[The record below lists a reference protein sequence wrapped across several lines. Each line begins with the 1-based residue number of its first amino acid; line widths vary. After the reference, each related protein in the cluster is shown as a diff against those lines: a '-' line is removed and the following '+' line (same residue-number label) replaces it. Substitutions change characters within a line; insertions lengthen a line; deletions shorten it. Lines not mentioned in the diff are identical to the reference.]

1 MLFSLSALFFLAF
14 VLSALAGSI
23 WKLRLGGDIRKIFAL
38 IAAYPLCAAAN
49 RKKDY
54 GIQSKQHILGGTKR
68 NPLLA

>member
-1 MLFSLSALFFLAF
+1 MLFILSALFSLAF

-23 WKLRLGGDIRKIFAL
+23 WKLRLGGDTRKVFAL
-38 IAAYPLCAAAN
+38 IAAYPLCAAAT

-54 GIQSKQHILGGTKR
+54 GTQSKQNILGGTKR